1 MEERL
6 HHFELHSKYF
16 IVDIRYLSK
25 VLFRFPIVVLCYY
38 PLKEDK
44 SSILFFKSKE
54 FHMFILVV
62 ELNLAKW
69 GGEREREKG
78 FFPSSRGGGG
88 VNPG

>member
-1 MEERL
+1 MEEWL

-25 VLFRFPIVVLCYY
+25 VLFRFPIAVLCYY
-38 PLKEDK
+38 FLKSSRDYFLNSS

-62 ELNLAKW
+62 ELNLAKC
-69 GGEREREKG
+69 RLPKG
-78 FFPSSRGGGG
+78 PKFVFKF
-88 VNPG
+88 